1 MKGVNQKFVFVS
13 YLVKKNIR
21 IVLGS
26 KQMLPFY
33 PRRHALADVLVNSRV
48 LSLHRN
54 CTYYLLRTKEGGGFL
69 TRCVSAQQYSV
80 CAEFACW
87 NFDS

>member
-1 MKGVNQKFVFVS
+1 
-13 YLVKKNIR
+13 
-21 IVLGS
+21 
-26 KQMLPFY
+26 MLPFY